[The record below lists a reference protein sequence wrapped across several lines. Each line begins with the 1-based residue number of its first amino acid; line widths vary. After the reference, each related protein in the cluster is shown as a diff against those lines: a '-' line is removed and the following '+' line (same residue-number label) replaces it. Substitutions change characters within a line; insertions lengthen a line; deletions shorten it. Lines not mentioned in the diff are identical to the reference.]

1 MSPTA
6 VDAGAK
12 ELGQGLEDR
21 PAAPAGVLP
30 HVAVQ
35 RLQAP
40 VSEVAEVAHN
50 LRMVWDLGLIRVVEG
65 DVDGEEVLLRGA
77 DVAEG
82 TPEIWMRA

>member
-1 MSPTA
+1 MSSAA
-6 VDAGAK
+6 VDAGPE
-12 ELGQGLEDR
+12 ELGQSLEDR
-21 PAAPAGVLP
+21 PAAPAVALP

-40 VSEVAEVAHN
+40 VSEVAKVAHN
-50 LRMVWDLGLIRVVEG
+50 LRMIGGLGLIRVVEG

-77 DVAEG
+77 DVADG